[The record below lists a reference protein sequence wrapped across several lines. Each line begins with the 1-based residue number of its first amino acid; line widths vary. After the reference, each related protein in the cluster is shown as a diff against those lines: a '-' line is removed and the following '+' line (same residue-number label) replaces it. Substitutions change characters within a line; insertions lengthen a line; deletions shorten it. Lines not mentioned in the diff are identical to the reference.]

1 MFDKKLDWRR
11 FVGLM
16 IVGTFVVGAVS
27 CAPPQVAAPQPVA
40 PTEAPPPRTS
50 AVYAASA
57 DPVTFD
63 PQKCAGGACI
73 DAYEHVYEGLTRFDR
88 NANVEPCLAESWEN
102 PDPLTW
108 IFNLRQGVK
117 FHNGEE
123 LTADDVKFSIDR
135 VLDPETGSSYK
146 SFFDAITEVTVVDK
160 YTIQLTLSK
169 PFVAILAHFAT
180 ERGGGSIVNKAWAEE
195 QLAGGVT
202 ELASVAVGTGPYKLV
217 EYVPGDYFKLE
228 RHEDYWEEGRPKIDD
243 VTWKILTDPTA
254 RVEALRTGTVDFAEL
269 DAVSIKQLENAPNV
283 STFTVPGFGMPV
295 LIFNLRREPWSD
307 KRVRQA
313 IAMGTDRQ
321 EMIDKAW
328 GGEGSLTG
336 PIQHGWA
343 NWYLPVDELP
353 YEVDIEGA
361 KALLAEAGYPDGF
374 ETTLLG
380 LDLTTY
386 TDVGVIA
393 QAQLERIGIKAK
405 LEQTEV
411 GAWLDLIQAYD
422 FEVHVNGYGSGND
435 PDSVIGRSYVT
446 GSTGN
451 FSGYSNPE
459 FDELREKQLAEPD
472 PVKRAEII
480 HEMQRMLLDD
490 APTIWY
496 GTRSDYYAVTDRLK
510 GFEPSI
516 TPYRKE
522 PLKDVY
528 IEG

>member
-228 RHEDYWEEGRPKIDD
+228 KHEDYWEEGKPKIDD
-243 VTWKILTDPTA
+243 VTWKVILDTTA
-254 RVEALRTGTVDFAEL
+254 RVEALRAGTIDFAQL
-269 DAVSIKQLENAPNV
+269 DAESVKLLEDAENV
-283 STFTVPGFGMPV
+283 TTYTVAGTGMPV
-295 LIFNLRREPWSD
+295 LIFNMRREPWSD

-313 IAMGTDRQ
+313 VAMGTDRQ
-321 EMIDKAW
+321 EVINKAW
-328 GGEGSLTG
+328 GGQGFLTG
-336 PIQHGWA
+336 PVMTGWGD
-343 NWYLPVDELP
+343 WYIPVEELP

-374 ETTLLG
+374 ETDLLG
-380 LDLTTY
+380 LDMSPY
-386 TDVGVIA
+386 ADVGVVA
-393 QAQLERIGIKAK
+393 QAQLEKIGIKTNLK
-405 LEQTEV
+405 QTEF
-411 GAWLDLIQAYD
+411 GAWLDLIQAFDY
-422 FEVHVNGYGSGND
+422 EVHVNGYGFGID
-435 PDSVIGRSYVT
+435 PDAVLGRSYICD
-446 GSTGN
+446 SEGN
-451 FSGYSNPE
+451 FPGYCNPE
-459 FDELREKQLAEPD
+459 YDELRDQELAESD
-472 PVKRAEII
+472 PAKRTEILL
-480 HEMQRMLLDD
+480 EMQRILVDD
-490 APTIWY
+490 APMIWY
-496 GTRSDYYAVTDRLK
+496 GTMNDFYATSKRLQ
-510 GFEPSI
+510 GYEPSF
-516 TPYRKE
+516 TPQRRE
-522 PLKDVY
+522 PMKDVY
-528 IEG
+528 VE